1 MTGGSVIMFYLENER
16 KGHLKTRNNQ
26 KKLLAGL
33 QPGRVCYEKCFPLS
47 SNHKMVGI
55 CRPAHLIVLS
65 YPISFF
71 YEKLAD
77 LLSFSV

>member
-33 QPGRVCYEKCFPLS
+33 QPGRVCYEKCFLHFLQTTKWLESAAP
-47 SNHKMVGI
+47 HT
-55 CRPAHLIVLS
+55 
-65 YPISFF
+65 
-71 YEKLAD
+71 
-77 LLSFSV
+77 